1 MSPAGARVAI
11 INQTAARQI
20 YPGENPVGQHFL
32 HGIHDSVP
40 PTIVGIVA
48 DVRTN
53 GPLSEPKP
61 ELIEPQSQ
69 SNWGGTDSYV
79 VRTSLPPAA
88 LLPAIREAAR
98 ATAPDLAV
106 ADLTSMADLAA
117 AYTARQRF
125 YGSVF
130 GIFALIALS
139 LAAIGVYGLIA
150 YTVIHRRRE
159 IAIRSALGANTWDV
173 LRRFVG
179 QASLLTLIGV
189 ILGTAASF
197 AVARL
202 LRTLLY
208 DVSPTDS
215 TTIVLAALVLGAIAI
230 VASIIPVLRA
240 RRMSLVA
247 ALRSE

>member
-1 MSPAGARVAI
+1 
-11 INQTAARQI
+11 
-20 YPGENPVGQHFL
+20 L
-32 HGIHDSVP
+32 HRIQDSLP
-40 PTIVGIVA
+40 STIVGVVA
-48 DVRTN
+48 DVRTD
-53 GPLSEPKP
+53 GPLAEPRS
-61 ELIEPQSQ
+61 ELIEPMSQ

-79 VRTSLPPAA
+79 VRTALPPAA
-88 LLPAIREAAR
+88 LLTAIRETLRGA
-98 ATAPDLAV
+98 APDLAI
-106 ADLTSMADLAA
+106 ADLTPLADLAA
-117 AYTARQRF
+117 VYTARQRF

-130 GIFALIALS
+130 GIFAFIALS

-159 IAIRSALGANTWDV
+159 IAIRSALGAGTWDV

-189 ILGTAASF
+189 VLGAAASLG
-197 AVARL
+197 VARL

-208 DVSPTDS
+208 EVSPTDS
-215 TTIVLAALVLGAIAI
+215 ATIVLAASVLGTIAI
-230 VASIIPVLRA
+230 GASVVPVLQA